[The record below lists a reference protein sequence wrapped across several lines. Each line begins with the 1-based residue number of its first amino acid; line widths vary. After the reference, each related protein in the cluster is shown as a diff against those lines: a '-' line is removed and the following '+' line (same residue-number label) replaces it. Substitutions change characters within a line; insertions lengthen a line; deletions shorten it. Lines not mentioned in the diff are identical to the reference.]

1 MANPSSED
9 AAMLR
14 LLECWMPLA
23 QELNQTEKWGDDS
36 AALERLIRLAAP
48 VLAAVDHVQSARAI
62 LMVYHAIARK
72 EPL

>member
-1 MANPSSED
+1 MANPSPED

-48 VLAAVDHVQSARAI
+48 VLTAVDHVQSARAI

>member
-23 QELNQTEKWGDDS
+23 QELNQTEQWDDDGV
-36 AALERLIRLAAP
+36 ALERLIRLAAP

>member
-48 VLAAVDHVQSARAI
+48 VLTVVDHVQSARAI

>member
-1 MANPSSED
+1 MSNPSSED

-48 VLAAVDHVQSARAI
+48 VLTAVDHVQSARAI

>member
-23 QELNQTEKWGDDS
+23 QELNQTEKWGDNS

>member
-1 MANPSSED
+1 
-9 AAMLR
+9 
-14 LLECWMPLA
+14 MPLA
-23 QELNQTEKWGDDS
+23 QELNQTEQWDDDGV
-36 AALERLIRLAAP
+36 ALERLIRLAAP

>member
-1 MANPSSED
+1 MSNPSSED

-14 LLECWMPLA
+14 LIECWMPLV
-23 QELNQTEKWGDDS
+23 QELNQTEQWGDDS

>member
-48 VLAAVDHVQSARAI
+48 VLTAVDHVQSARAI